1 MIFCGTGT
9 RVSAVEKAAWH
20 TGVDVYWQ
28 GCVWADSGFCNSWAG
43 NTFRKA
49 VCGGS
54 SAAPKEQSVL
64 FADNLYGQT
73 TDEFKRVLKEE
84 CNTLLWLLPP
94 KCTDEVQPVDAGYGK
109 LFKVYVGNALDAWL
123 LNGDNVE
130 KWESNKLTASDR
142 RILITQWTGEAA
154 KQIDRN
160 IRYRRRLFEKTG
172 LAMTADGSDDNLIN
186 LQGVEQGTYSFM
198 DVDTSPQ
205 PLEDVLPISPAPADE
220 ENPPGSSDEDESE
233 TEEEGVM
240 SGGQQSRPRPDVD
253 ELATLDIDDDVAD
266 DEALLPLEVPAG
278 YSLVSSA
285 PTALTRALVNQEIL
299 LRLGMGS

>member
-1 MIFCGTGT
+1 MRLKRRRDTLVWTFTGKVA
-9 RVSAVEKAAWH
+9 R
-20 TGVDVYWQ
+20 GPIR
-28 GCVWADSGFCNSWAG
+28 NSWAG

-54 SAAPKEQSVL
+54 TAAPKKQSVL

-94 KCTDEVQPVDAGYGK
+94 KCTDEVQLVDAGYGK
-109 LFKVYVGNALDAWL
+109 LFKVYVGKALDAWL

-130 KWESNKLTASDR
+130 KGESNKLTASDR

-154 KQIDRN
+154 KHIDRD

-205 PLEDVLPISPAPADE
+205 PLEDVLQISPAPADE
-220 ENPPGSSDEDESE
+220 QNPPGSSDEDESE

-240 SGGQQSRPRPDVD
+240 SGGQQNRLRPDVD
-253 ELATLDIDDDVAD
+253 ELATLDIDDDVTRPCCRLKS
-266 DEALLPLEVPAG
+266 LLV
-278 YSLVSSA
+278 
-285 PTALTRALVNQEIL
+285 IL
-299 LRLGMGS
+299 LCAQHPPPSLGHSSTNRFCFGLVWAGSGG

>member
-1 MIFCGTGT
+1 MWADKGSKCVRISQPSGGLEKRQCTLRLCFGPGEKLYRPAVIFRGTGT

-20 TGVDVYWQ
+20 IGVDVYWQ
-28 GCVWADSGFCNSWAG
+28 GCAWADSGFCNSWAG

-54 SAAPKEQSVL
+54 TAAPKEQSVL

-84 CNTLLWLLPP
+84 CNTLLWLLSP
-94 KCTDEVQPVDAGYGK
+94 KCTDEVQPVDAGSGK
-109 LFKVYVGNALDAWL
+109 LFKVYVGKALDAWL

-154 KQIDRN
+154 KQIDRD

-198 DVDTSPQ
+198 DVDASPE

-220 ENPPGSSDEDESE
+220 ENPPGSNDEDESE
-233 TEEEGVM
+233 TEEEG
-240 SGGQQSRPRPDVD
+240 Q
-253 ELATLDIDDDVAD
+253 
-266 DEALLPLEVPAG
+266 
-278 YSLVSSA
+278 
-285 PTALTRALVNQEIL
+285 
-299 LRLGMGS
+299 

>member
-1 MIFCGTGT
+1 MGRFGIL
-9 RVSAVEKAAWH
+9 
-20 TGVDVYWQ
+20 
-28 GCVWADSGFCNSWAG
+28 AG

-54 SAAPKEQSVL
+54 TAAPEEQSVL
-64 FADNLYGQT
+64 FADNMYGQT
-73 TDEFKRVLKEE
+73 TYEFKRVLKEE

-94 KCTDEVQPVDAGYGK
+94 KCTDEEQPVDAGYGK
-109 LFKVYVGNALDAWL
+109 LFNVYVGKALDAWL

-142 RILITQWTGEAA
+142 RILLITQWTGEAA
-154 KQIDRN
+154 KQIDRD

-186 LQGVEQGTYSFM
+186 LHGVEQGTYSFM
-198 DVDTSPQ
+198 DVDTSPG
-205 PLEDVLPISPAPADE
+205 PLEDVLPITPAPADE

-240 SGGQQSRPRPDVD
+240 SGGQQNRPRP
-253 ELATLDIDDDVAD
+253 
-266 DEALLPLEVPAG
+266 
-278 YSLVSSA
+278 
-285 PTALTRALVNQEIL
+285 RC
-299 LRLGMGS
+299 

>member
-1 MIFCGTGT
+1 M
-9 RVSAVEKAAWH
+9 
-20 TGVDVYWQ
+20 
-28 GCVWADSGFCNSWAG
+28 
-43 NTFRKA
+43 
-49 VCGGS
+49 
-54 SAAPKEQSVL
+54 
-64 FADNLYGQT
+64 
-73 TDEFKRVLKEE
+73 
-84 CNTLLWLLPP
+84 
-94 KCTDEVQPVDAGYGK
+94 DAGYGK
-109 LFKVYVGNALDAWL
+109 LFKVYVGKALDAWL

-142 RILITQWTGEAA
+142 RFLITQWTGEAA
-154 KQIDRN
+154 KQIDRD
-160 IRYRRRLFEKTG
+160 IRYSRRLFEKTG

-198 DVDTSPQ
+198 DVDSSPE

-233 TEEEGVM
+233 TEEEGVI
-240 SGGQQSRPRPDVD
+240 SGGQQNRPRPDVD

-299 LRLGMGS
+299 LRLGMGWFRG